1 METTMKKCK
10 VCGKVLPITEFAEHK
25 RSRDGYRNTCKVCAG
40 VHETRLVHSFGKEIN
55 RTVKNGIESLKGI
68 STQDILA
75 ELRFRGYKGQL
86 QYTRE
91 VVV

>member
-1 METTMKKCK
+1 MNETKKCI
-10 VCGKVLPITEFAEHK
+10 VCGKVLPMSEFAEDK
-25 RSRDGYRNTCKVCAG
+25 RSKDGYRRTCKVCAG
-40 VHETRLVHSFGKEIN
+40 VHETRLVHSFGKEIS
-55 RTVKNGIESLKGI
+55 RTVKGGIESLKGI